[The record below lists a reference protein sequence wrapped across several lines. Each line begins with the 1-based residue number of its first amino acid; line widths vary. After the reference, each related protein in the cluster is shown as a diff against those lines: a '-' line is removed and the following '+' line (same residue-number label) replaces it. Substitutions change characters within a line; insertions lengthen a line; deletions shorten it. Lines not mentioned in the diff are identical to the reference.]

1 MSVNNLHDSKSR
13 VAICSLVGYVTIRYY
28 ICMIQFR
35 DDYILYFT
43 IKTLSEF
50 KQGFNNFYS
59 RNYFRSRNRFLVFWL
74 DILLTL

>member
-35 DDYILYFT
+35 DDYISYFK
-43 IKTLSEF
+43 KTLSKF
-50 KQGFNNFYS
+50 KRGLNNFHK
-59 RNYFRSRNRFLVFWL
+59 RNYFKSRNRFLVFWL